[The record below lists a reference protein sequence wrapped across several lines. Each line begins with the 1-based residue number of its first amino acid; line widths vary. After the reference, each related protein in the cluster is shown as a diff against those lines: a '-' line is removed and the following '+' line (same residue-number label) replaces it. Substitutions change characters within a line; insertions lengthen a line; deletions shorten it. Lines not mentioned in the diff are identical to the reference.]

1 MGNKEFGGVVLA
13 FGGFVLLIG
22 AVKGTWRNAWTAL
35 TGGTVGASTAPANGP
50 GTSGVQQGG
59 KGSVGNGSSNL
70 PGSAPAPF
78 K

>member
-13 FGGFVLLIG
+13 FGGFVLLVG
-22 AVKGTWRNAWTAL
+22 AVKGTWRNAWAAL
-35 TGGTVGASTAPANGP
+35 TGAQVAAASTTPNGP
-50 GTSGVQQGG
+50 GTIGIQRGG